1 MILLSTHLL
10 SIPVVKRLFLSHVNI
25 RFKWGQYIDS
35 EESRFLS
42 EIDEKFI
49 IKKNFSESKNIEHN
63 PYQFF
68 SDSNQNTEKK
78 LNYSKLDKSEIRNNS
93 TKNSSYIND
102 LMNGQIVKHFKF
114 GTGKVINIEGTG
126 GNRKATVFFKGIGQK
141 QLLLKFAKLE
151 VIK

>member
-1 MILLSTHLL
+1 MSQLQEQKKDFFYLT
-10 SIPVVKRLFLSHVNI
+10 NI

-42 EIDEKFI
+42 EINQEFI
-49 IKKNFSESKNIEHN
+49 IKKNFSEVKKVEQN
-63 PYQFF
+63 PHQFF
-68 SDSNQNTEKK
+68 LNSNSTIEKK
-78 LNYSKLDKSEIRNNS
+78 SNYRKLNRSEQNNN
-93 TKNSSYIND
+93 TTINSSCNNE

-151 VIK
+151 IVK